1 MYQKYEIY
9 FIFLN
14 AKVCKPNTPDIRGCT
29 GFDGGFAIG
38 EAIRGPGPRSKPDKK
53 YKRRR
58 KLFVSS
64 SLMLLV
70 GLGSLTA

>member
-1 MYQKYEIY
+1 MQTSAEPI
-9 FIFLN
+9 
-14 AKVCKPNTPDIRGCT
+14 TPDIRGCT

-58 KLFVSS
+58 
-64 SLMLLV
+64 
-70 GLGSLTA
+70 